1 MNGEKHPSSS
11 GRILALDYGKIH
23 TGAALSDPTG
33 SIVRPLAAINEAAG
47 PVGLKK
53 IAALVETEGAL
64 TVVVGLPVSL
74 NGERGA
80 QANETAEFIAALR
93 RALPVPVEAWDER
106 FTSKLAAAKGRYSQS
121 NPHSLAACC
130 LLEDY
135 LGSAEFRRRKHRR

>member
-11 GRILALDYGKIH
+11 GRILALDYGKVH
-23 TGAALSDPTG
+23 TGVALSDPTG
-33 SIVRPLAAINEAAG
+33 TIVRPLAAINDAAG

-53 IAALVETEGAL
+53 IAALVETEKAI

-74 NGERGA
+74 NGERGV
-80 QANETAEFIAALR
+80 QANETAEFIAALKQE
-93 RALPVPVEAWDER
+93 LPVPVEVWDER
-106 FTSKLAAAKGRYSQS
+106 FTSKLAAAKGRYSQG

-135 LGSAEFRRRKHRR
+135 LGSTEFRRRKHHR